1 MLTASV
7 LVLFLLC
14 EIFTVPIHISVA
26 LLQMS
31 FLRINLFVLFSTAS
45 CDMNLFET
53 EVDKYAAFRE
63 LTSAADSLPGTCG
76 VCVC

>member
-31 FLRINLFVLFSTAS
+31 FLRINKICLFCLVLLPVTW
-45 CDMNLFET
+45 FET